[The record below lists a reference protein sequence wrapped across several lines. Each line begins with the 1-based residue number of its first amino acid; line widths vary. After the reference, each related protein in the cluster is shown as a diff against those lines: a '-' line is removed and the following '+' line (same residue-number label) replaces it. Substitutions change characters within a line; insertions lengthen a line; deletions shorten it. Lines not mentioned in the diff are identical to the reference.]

1 MRALSQELIELSRLQ
16 VGLLTTRQLAAAG
29 FRSREVRRRTA
40 RGDWQQ
46 ITEIVV
52 AVHNQPLERRAQLW
66 AAALHY
72 APCALAG
79 SSLLE
84 TLGLPMPPDG
94 RIHIVGPPSGR
105 RSPMAGVIVHTCT
118 TFHAERENPDG
129 VAVDIAALQS
139 LRWARTD
146 RQAVFHALW
155 PIQRGLLQLAQLQ
168 ALERITPSS
177 PGTATMRRRLS
188 LLDPGT
194 HTVSEQEFAT
204 QCRARGLPEP
214 VRQRA
219 RCDANGRRRY
229 TDVEFIVNG
238 QSLVVEIDGA
248 HHLEAATWVD
258 DQLRA
263 NELALQDARVLRVPA
278 IALRLEPDAFFEQ
291 IRRGLSLLRRAA

>member
-52 AVHNQPLERRAQLW
+52 A
-66 AAALHY
+66 
-72 APCALAG
+72 
-79 SSLLE
+79 
-84 TLGLPMPPDG
+84 
-94 RIHIVGPPSGR
+94 
-105 RSPMAGVIVHTCT
+105 
-118 TFHAERENPDG
+118 
-129 VAVDIAALQS
+129 
-139 LRWARTD
+139 